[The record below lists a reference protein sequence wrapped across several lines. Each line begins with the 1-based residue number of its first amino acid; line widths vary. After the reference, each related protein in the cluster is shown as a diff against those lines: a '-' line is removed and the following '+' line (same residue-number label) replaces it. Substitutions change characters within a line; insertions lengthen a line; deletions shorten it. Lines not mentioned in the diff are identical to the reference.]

1 MQNLGP
7 AQVETLYRNTRKG
20 DSLCDLVTAE
30 LLGITTMVKGMIG
43 CEHSQNLADHCL
55 LTSCPERTLRNSKK
69 PESMMAE
76 ETLGS
81 FKPPSGKNGV
91 PTGAQPLLLA
101 RMQVSLQD
109 DIISSTL
116 IHHF

>member
-43 CEHSQNLADHCL
+43 CEHSQNPW
-55 LTSCPERTLRNSKK
+55 LTTVS
-69 PESMMAE
+69 
-76 ETLGS
+76 
-81 FKPPSGKNGV
+81 
-91 PTGAQPLLLA
+91 LLLA
-101 RMQVSLQD
+101 QKERCRTARSQSL
-109 DIISSTL
+109 
-116 IHHF
+116 